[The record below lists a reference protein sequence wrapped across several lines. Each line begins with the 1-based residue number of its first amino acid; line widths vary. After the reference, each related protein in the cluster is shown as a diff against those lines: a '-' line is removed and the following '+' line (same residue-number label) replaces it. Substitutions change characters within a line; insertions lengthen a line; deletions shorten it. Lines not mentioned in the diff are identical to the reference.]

1 MIPGGLARR
10 NAATREGGDKAM
22 TKTSSL
28 LFMAG
33 KYRRLAEVAHNN
45 SARDQ
50 RLALARYFERKAAR
64 KSAASAIAA
73 R

>member
-1 MIPGGLARR
+1 
-10 NAATREGGDKAM
+10 M

-33 KYRRLAEVAHNN
+33 KYRRLAEVANN
-45 SARDQ
+45 NMARDQ
-50 RLALARYFERKAAR
+50 RLALAKYFERKATR
-64 KSAASAIAA
+64 GKAAVGSVAV